1 MPFFVLCKMTW
12 NDMIKIVVRTY
23 ESIVSILHGK
33 RNLKWEMSLR
43 RCLFLTRA
51 NIGTRFDKHVWDSK
65 ETLNC
70 SGDGED
76 MSYDE
81 RSICFIFFYWK
92 QVKLI
97 ESYRPGKSSSSIRDS
112 ILMTFRPSW
121 VSWSSLTFGKESED
135 LFDMFCL
142 MTSQKIPPSV
152 VLLFKEQFFHGII
165 FFLVWGIFQL
175 GKTSE
180 KFVLEFFRKPRYF
193 KKFSAKILVKI
204 LCLDEFSIKSFQKS
218 PENNYF
224 WRKMFAGEAL

>member
-1 MPFFVLCKMTW
+1 MERTCPTTSAPYVSFFC
-12 NDMIKIVVRTY
+12 
-23 ESIVSILHGK
+23 
-33 RNLKWEMSLR
+33 
-43 RCLFLTRA
+43 C
-51 NIGTRFDKHVWDSK
+51 
-65 ETLNC
+65 C
-70 SGDGED
+70 
-76 MSYDE
+76 
-81 RSICFIFFYWK
+81 WK

-152 VLLFKEQFFHGII
+152 VLLFKEQFFYGII
-165 FFLVWGIFQL
+165 FFMLWGIFQL
-175 GKTSE
+175 GKTC
-180 KFVLEFFRKPRYF
+180 KNLFWNFFENQEILR
-193 KKFSAKILVKI
+193 KFSAKILVKI
-204 LCLDEFSIKSFQKS
+204 LCLHDFLIKSFQKS